1 MDKNIFL
8 ESLNNLA
15 QIYCDIMQNKKVKI
29 FNLPEQSNWYHVFS
43 SGVHIFSIYEHY
55 DDLLNAYEYKM
66 QLGNKPVFTF
76 YLDNK
81 KNTEVFKTL
90 HELNMLCISKFDK
103 QSQPIMQKVLS
114 FIKCG
119 YKQK

>member
-8 ESLNNLA
+8 ESLNNLV
-15 QIYCDIMQNKKVKI
+15 QIYFDIMRNKKAKI
-29 FNLPEQSNWYHVFS
+29 FNLPEQSNWYHVYS
-43 SGVHIFSIYEHY
+43 SGTHIFSIHEHY

-66 QLGNKPVFTF
+66 QLGNRPVFTF
-76 YLDNK
+76 LLDNQ
-81 KNTEVFKTL
+81 KNAKMFKAL

>member
-1 MDKNIFL
+1 
-8 ESLNNLA
+8 
-15 QIYCDIMQNKKVKI
+15 
-29 FNLPEQSNWYHVFS
+29 
-43 SGVHIFSIYEHY
+43 
-55 DDLLNAYEYKM
+55 M

-81 KNTEVFKTL
+81 KNTEVFKVL